1 MSQEEIISKI
11 QDALKKVCN
20 DFSIEKEKVRVKLSL
35 KKDFLGNSLLVTV
48 MNEKEIIKDIKL
60 GDLLTLNSM
69 ELMLVGGF
77 LKNTLSKKALEI
89 GATDQTIDAR
99 ICTRT
104 NDFYPSVYLFNQGK
118 YAKEITVSDLVS

>member
-11 QDALKKVCN
+11 QAALKKVSEEN
-20 DFSIEKEKVRVKLSL
+20 SISKDKVRVKLSL
-35 KKDFLGNSLLVTV
+35 KKDFIGNSLVVTV
-48 MNEKEIIKDIKL
+48 MNDEENFKVIKL
-60 GDLLTLNSM
+60 GDLLTLNAM

-104 NDFYPSVYLFNQGK
+104 SDFYPSVYIFNNGK
-118 YAKEITVSDLVS
+118 YSREITVSDLVS